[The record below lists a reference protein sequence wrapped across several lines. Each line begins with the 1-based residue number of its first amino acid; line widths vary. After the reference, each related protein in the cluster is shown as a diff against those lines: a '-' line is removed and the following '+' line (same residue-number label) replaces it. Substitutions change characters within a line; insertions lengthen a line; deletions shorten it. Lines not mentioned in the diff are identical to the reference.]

1 MNATLRNRLLATAAG
16 LAVTAAGGYVATQEA
31 KPSAAVMLA
40 REIGLHYESS
50 GRHIGTPYVDRLGR
64 GQPLTVCA
72 GVTGPDVVA
81 GRYYTPGDCER
92 LERPKYRDAE
102 RQARRALRHWDTYNV
117 WVQASFIDMAYNV
130 PSALAP
136 DTTVMRLA
144 NAGQLD
150 AACQQ
155 MPRWV
160 YGTVNGVP
168 KRLPGLV
175 DRRDATR
182 ELCAQWG
189 RDGHFSAAL
198 VAAKAAP

>member
-1 MNATLRNRLLATAAG
+1 MNETLRNRLLATAAG
-16 LAVTAAGGYVATQEA
+16 LAAAAAGGYVATKEA
-31 KPSAAVMLA
+31 GPSPAVALA
-40 REIGLHYESS
+40 SEIGLHYESS
-50 GRHIGTPYVDRLGR
+50 GRHIGTPYIDRLGK

-72 GVTGPDVVA
+72 GVTGPEVVA
-81 GRYYTPGDCER
+81 GRYYRPEDCER
-92 LERPKYRDAE
+92 LERPKYREAE
-102 RQARRALRHWDTYNV
+102 RQARRALRNWDTYNV

-130 PSALAP
+130 PSALEP
-136 DTTVMRLA
+136 STTVMRLA

-168 KRLPGLV
+168 ARLPGLV

-189 RDGHFSAAL
+189 RDGHFSAVLLRASQ
-198 VAAKAAP
+198 

>member
-1 MNATLRNRLLATAAG
+1 MNETLRNRLLAAAAG
-16 LAVTAAGGYVATQEA
+16 LAVTAAGSYVATQDA
-31 KPSAAVMLA
+31 GPSAAVTLA

-50 GRHIGTPYVDRLGR
+50 GRHIGTPYIDRLGK

-72 GVTGPDVVA
+72 GLTGREVVA
-81 GRYYTPGDCER
+81 GRYYTREDCER
-92 LERPKYRDAE
+92 LERPKYREAE
-102 RQARRALRHWDTYNV
+102 RLARHALRHWDAYNV

-136 DTTVMRLA
+136 DTTVMQLA
-144 NAGQLD
+144 NAGQLG

-168 KRLPGLV
+168 TRLPGLV
-175 DRRDATR
+175 DRRDATQ

-189 RDGHFSAAL
+189 RDGHFSAGLLARGKL
-198 VAAKAAP
+198 

>member
-1 MNATLRNRLLATAAG
+1 MNEALRNRLLAAAAG
-16 LAVTAAGGYVATQEA
+16 LAVTAAGGYVATKEA
-31 KPSAAVMLA
+31 GPSAAVTLA

-72 GVTGPDVVA
+72 GVTGPEVVA
-81 GRYYTPGDCER
+81 GRYYTPEDCER
-92 LERPKYRDAE
+92 LERPKYREAE
-102 RQARRALRHWDTYNV
+102 RQARRALRHWDIYNV

-130 PSALAP
+130 PSSLAP
-136 DTTVMRLA
+136 DTTVMQLA
-144 NAGQLD
+144 NAGRLD
-150 AACQQ
+150 AACLQ

-160 YGTVNGVP
+160 WGTVGGV
-168 KRLPGLV
+168 KTRLPGLV
-175 DRRDATR
+175 DRRDTTR

>member
-1 MNATLRNRLLATAAG
+1 MT
-16 LAVTAAGGYVATQEA
+16 
-31 KPSAAVMLA
+31 LA
-40 REIGLHYESS
+40 REIGLYYESS
-50 GRHIGTPYVDRLGR
+50 GRHIGTPYIDRLGK

-72 GVTGPDVVA
+72 GVTGPEVVA
-81 GRYYTPGDCER
+81 ERYYTTEDCER
-92 LERPKYRDAE
+92 LERPKYREAE
-102 RQARRALRHWDTYNV
+102 RLARRALRHWDAYNV

-130 PSALAP
+130 PSALSP

-144 NAGQLD
+144 NAGQLN
-150 AACQQ
+150 AACEQ

-168 KRLPGLV
+168 TRLPGLV

-189 RDGHFSAAL
+189 RDGHFSAGLLAR
-198 VAAKAAP
+198 ASQ

>member
-1 MNATLRNRLLATAAG
+1 MNETLRNRLLATAAG
-16 LAVTAAGGYVATQEA
+16 LAAAAAGGYVATQEVG
-31 KPSAAVMLA
+31 PSPAVMLA

-50 GRHIGTPYVDRLGR
+50 GRHIGTPYVDRLGK

-72 GVTGPDVVA
+72 GVTGPEVVA
-81 GRYYTPGDCER
+81 GRYYTPEDCER
-92 LERPKYRDAE
+92 LERPKYREAE
-102 RQARRALRHWDTYNV
+102 RMARRALWHWDSYNL

-130 PSALAP
+130 PTALAP
-136 DTTVMRLA
+136 DTTVLRLA

-150 AACQQ
+150 EACQQ

-168 KRLPGLV
+168 TRLPGLV
-175 DRRDATR
+175 DRRDTTR

-198 VAAKAAP
+198 VTAKAVL

>member
-1 MNATLRNRLLATAAG
+1 MNEALRNRLLAAAAG
-16 LAVTAAGGYVATQEA
+16 LAVTAAGGYVATKEA
-31 KPSAAVMLA
+31 EPSAAVRLA

-81 GRYYTPGDCER
+81 GRYYTPEDCER
-92 LERPKYRDAE
+92 LERPKYREAE
-102 RQARRALRHWDTYNV
+102 RLARRALRNWDAYNV
-117 WVQASFIDMAYNV
+117 WVQASFIDIAYNV
-130 PSALAP
+130 PSALEHS
-136 DTTVMRLA
+136 TTVMRLA

-168 KRLPGLV
+168 ARLPGLV
-175 DRRDATR
+175 DRRDVTR

-189 RDGHFSAAL
+189 RDGHFSLDLLARASQ
-198 VAAKAAP
+198 

>member
-1 MNATLRNRLLATAAG
+1 MT
-16 LAVTAAGGYVATQEA
+16 
-31 KPSAAVMLA
+31 LA
-40 REIGLHYESS
+40 REIGLYYESS
-50 GRHIGTPYVDRLGR
+50 GRHIGTPYIDRLGK

-72 GVTGPDVVA
+72 GVTGPDVVS
-81 GRYYTPGDCER
+81 GRYYTPDDCER
-92 LERPKYRDAE
+92 LERPKYREAE

-150 AACQQ
+150 AACLQ

-160 YGTVNGVP
+160 YGTAGGVP
-168 KRLPGLV
+168 TRLPGLV
-175 DRRDATR
+175 DRRDTTR

-189 RDGHFSAAL
+189 RDGHFSAAQ